1 MKLPAMNLEALRTI
15 PLMQKIAFVVL
26 ILAGIIVVF
35 YYYVVEPKSMEIAN
49 LQGEIGKLDTEI
61 QTLTIKVKH
70 LDELIAANKQ
80 LEIELAK
87 KKERL
92 PPEEE
97 AVMLLKQVSDL
108 GIRLGLDIKLWKPG
122 AKSEDPSKLFVRLPV
137 NVEVSG
143 GYHTAAL
150 FFDRINSL
158 PRIRGAK
165 GYLFTTSGETPV
177 SGFSRAKHRFESR
190 DGGTQMCDT
199 VEYALPLGPLG
210 ELAHRLTVKKD
221 LERVFDYRAEQ
232 IAALFRDPAAVSI

>member
-1 MKLPAMNLEALRTI
+1 MKLPSINLDVLRSI
-15 PLMQKIAFVVL
+15 SLIQKAGLLLMVL
-26 ILAGIIVVF
+26 VGMIVGF
-35 YYYVVEPKSMEIAN
+35 YYYVAEPKSAEIAG
-49 LQGEIGKLDTEI
+49 LQGAIGTLDGEI

-108 GIRLGLDIKLWKPG
+108 GIRLGLDIKLWKPSP
-122 AKSEDPSKLFVRLPV
+122 KSEDPSKLFVRMPV

-150 FFDRINSL
+150 FFDRINAL
-158 PRIRGAK
+158 PRIV
-165 GYLFTTSGETPV
+165 TV
-177 SGFSRAKHRFESR
+177 SGLKMGAPKFEKGR
-190 DGGTQMCDT
+190 VVTQT
-199 VEYALPLGPLG
+199 
-210 ELAHRLTVKKD
+210 
-221 LERVFDYRAEQ
+221 VFDLVAY
-232 IAALFRDPAAVSI
+232 AAPEETKLVAVVPATPPKK

>member
-1 MKLPAMNLEALRTI
+1 MKLPAVNLDLLRSI
-15 PLMQKIAFVVL
+15 PLVQKVGLLVMV
-26 ILAGIIVVF
+26 LAGIIVGF
-35 YYYVVEPKSMEIAN
+35 YYYVAEPKSTEIAT
-49 LQGEIGKLDTEI
+49 LQGEIGGLDTQI

-108 GIRLGLDIKLWKPG
+108 GIRLGLDIKLWKPS
-122 AKSEDPSKLFVRLPV
+122 AKTEDPSKLFVKMPV

-150 FFDRINSL
+150 FFDRINAL
-158 PRIRGAK
+158 PRIV
-165 GYLFTTSGETPV
+165 TV
-177 SGFSRAKHRFESR
+177 SGLKMGAPKVERGRFV
-190 DGGTQMCDT
+190 TQT
-199 VEYALPLGPLG
+199 
-210 ELAHRLTVKKD
+210 
-221 LERVFDYRAEQ
+221 VFDLVAY
-232 IAALFRDPAAVSI
+232 AAPEEVKLAAAVPASPQKK

>member
-1 MKLPAMNLEALRTI
+1 MKLPAMNLEVIRTI

-26 ILAGIIVVF
+26 ILAGIIVLF
-35 YYYVVEPKSMEIAN
+35 YYYVVEPKSMEIAS
-49 LQGEIGKLDTEI
+49 LQGEIGKLDNQI

-108 GIRLGLDIKLWKPG
+108 GIRLGLDIKLWKPS
-122 AKSEDPSKLFVRLPV
+122 AKTEDPSKLFVKMPV

-150 FFDRINSL
+150 FFDRINAL
-158 PRIRGAK
+158 PRIV
-165 GYLFTTSGETPV
+165 TV
-177 SGFSRAKHRFESR
+177 SGLKMGAPKVERGRFVAQ
-190 DGGTQMCDT
+190 T
-199 VEYALPLGPLG
+199 
-210 ELAHRLTVKKD
+210 
-221 LERVFDYRAEQ
+221 VFDLVAY
-232 IAALFRDPAAVSI
+232 AAPEDVKVAAATPAAAPK